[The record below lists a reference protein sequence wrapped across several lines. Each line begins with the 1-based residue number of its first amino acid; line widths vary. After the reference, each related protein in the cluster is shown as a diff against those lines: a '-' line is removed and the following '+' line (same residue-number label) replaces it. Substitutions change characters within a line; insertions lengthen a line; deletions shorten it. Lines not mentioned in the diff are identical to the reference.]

1 MVKVELRDRS
11 DRVETL
17 WATPVGRDRYKLDNS
32 PFYAYGVSWQDVI
45 EARPEREGDIPTLVR
60 VVRKSGGHGR
70 RQRGWFPCRNELMP
84 RKPATI
90 IQKTAPGP
98 PTPTCIWR
106 RQGVAPGPGSS
117 FGGGIPPPLDLVVE
131 FLCRYVPLS
140 AAWCR
145 RARRF
150 SHRFQRPISS
160 TFSVLPR
167 LMTTRRRKIK
177 PVRFPHPR
185 GVSARPRDRS
195 SPRGHAPE
203 GGE

>member
-1 MVKVELRDRS
+1 
-11 DRVETL
+11 
-17 WATPVGRDRYKLDNS
+17 
-32 PFYAYGVSWQDVI
+32 
-45 EARPEREGDIPTLVR
+45 
-60 VVRKSGGHGR
+60 
-70 RQRGWFPCRNELMP
+70 MP

-106 RQGVAPGPGSS
+106 RRGVAPGPGSS

-160 TFSVLPR
+160 TFSVLPERDRDARPATLRCPPDGGSGATTPCR
-167 LMTTRRRKIK
+167 LTVSPAPIRGRATPTR
-177 PVRFPHPR
+177 VA
-185 GVSARPRDRS
+185 ARPRGRAQGSRS
-195 SPRGHAPE
+195 STSSRASTILVAEAQRPHGSQGRPSATHSAE
-203 GGE
+203 